1 MQNEKSPGND
11 SLTKKFYET
20 FWDELM
26 EIFANWVIKLKKQ
39 GI

>member
-26 EIFANWVIKLKKQ
+26 EIFEI
-39 GI
+39 G